1 MKKVM
6 LVDDDVSIYYLIK
19 ILLGDEYEVD
29 CFNTAQSAIN
39 AVRENQY
46 NLMLVDINL
55 GSGMSG
61 IDVLQEIRS
70 TDKCKIVPVIAI
82 TAFAMLGDREEFL
95 NMGFNEYISKPFNKT
110 QLLNTIERTASIR
123 VL

>member
-1 MKKVM
+1 M
-6 LVDDDVSIYYLIK
+6 LVDDDVNIFYLIK
-19 ILLGDEYEVD
+19 VLLGKEYEVD
-29 CFNTAQSAIN
+29 CFNTAKTAIN
-39 AVRENQY
+39 AVSENQY

-61 IDVLQEIRS
+61 IDVLQEIRNI
-70 TDKCKIVPVIAI
+70 DKCKNVPVIAI

-110 QLLNTIERTASIR
+110 QLLNTIEKTNSIR